1 MVATARPVPRPDGE
15 ERSCHRGKG
24 TKKPSADLVSTLVV
38 LIDHSTPEWMIAE
51 TARIPGT
58 VVDHIGIM

>member
-1 MVATARPVPRPDGE
+1 MAR
-15 ERSCHRGKG
+15 RGHVIAARVQ
-24 TKKPSADLVSTLVV
+24 KPSADLVSTLVV